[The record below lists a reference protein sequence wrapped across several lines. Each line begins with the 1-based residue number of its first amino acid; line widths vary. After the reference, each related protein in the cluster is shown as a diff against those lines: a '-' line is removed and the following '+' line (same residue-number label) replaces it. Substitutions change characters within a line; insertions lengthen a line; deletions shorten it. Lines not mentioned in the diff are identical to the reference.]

1 MDSLT
6 LKEKIGQLVQLDGR
20 FFGAE
25 EVPTGP
31 CAELGIEPWV
41 AENAGSVLNVLGAE
55 KVYDVQKRHLE
66 HSRIRLLFMADI
78 VYGIHTDIGIVFCNT
93 MCYQFMSGYIVRNN
107 DTIKA
112 PFFE

>member
-6 LKEKIGQLVQLDGR
+6 LKEKIGRLVQLDGR

-55 KVYDVQKRHLE
+55 KV
-66 HSRIRLLFMADI
+66 
-78 VYGIHTDIGIVFCNT
+78 
-93 MCYQFMSGYIVRNN
+93 
-107 DTIKA
+107 
-112 PFFE
+112 

>member
-41 AENAGSVLNVLGAE
+41 AENPIAIHGGYRVRVHNKLPHFSCTGLQLGYGAGG
-55 KVYDVQKRHLE
+55 
-66 HSRIRLLFMADI
+66 
-78 VYGIHTDIGIVFCNT
+78 G
-93 MCYQFMSGYIVRNN
+93 VR
-107 DTIKA
+107 KA
-112 PFFE
+112 YCL

>member
-41 AENAGSVLNVLGAE
+41 AENAGSVLNVLGACNLVRRTE
-55 KVYDVQKRHLE
+55 KGRLRRRGWGLRWEKAQKGGKGTNLR
-66 HSRIRLLFMADI
+66 
-78 VYGIHTDIGIVFCNT
+78 G
-93 MCYQFMSGYIVRNN
+93 
-107 DTIKA
+107 
-112 PFFE
+112 FFED

>member
-41 AENAGSVLNVLGAE
+41 AENAGSVGSIPAMRV
-55 KVYDVQKRHLE
+55 R
-66 HSRIRLLFMADI
+66 
-78 VYGIHTDIGIVFCNT
+78 
-93 MCYQFMSGYIVRNN
+93 YISKNN
-107 DTIKA
+107 GKHCH
-112 PFFE
+112 

>member
-31 CAELGIEPWV
+31 CAELGIET
-41 AENAGSVLNVLGAE
+41 LGGG
-55 KVYDVQKRHLE
+55 KR
-66 HSRIRLLFMADI
+66 R
-78 VYGIHTDIGIVFCNT
+78 FCSE
-93 MCYQFMSGYIVRNN
+93 CSGC
-107 DTIKA
+107 
-112 PFFE
+112 